1 MAFSGPVAKPPVGA
15 RIDWGHP
22 LARDLIHAVWFNTGA
37 SRIAR
42 DEVNG
47 DQFLTTRNNA
57 DTRYQNGQ
65 MGMEFLN
72 NATGGTTG
80 IFTSNG
86 NVLLGSTSVS
96 VGAVFS
102 IDATNGSLEPYLSAN
117 GGTLF
122 SSHISAVSDTSPTL
136 MYSNQSGAIKG
147 MFFADGPSIAVGART
162 STTLTTGRYYTLVG
176 TFNAD
181 GTATFG
187 GTWQTYLD
195 GVADGTANSVNI
207 AGSFSLPFGN
217 AKYALGGAPTA
228 TSTSAI
234 HLVTV
239 QVWRRCLNADE
250 VARWTADPYAYAR
263 PAPRRS
269 FNSSGAASAF
279 KAFFANQLGG
289 FIGVGVS

>member
-42 DEVNG
+42 DEVTH
-47 DQFLTTRNNA
+47 DQFLTSRNNA

-72 NATGGTTG
+72 NASGGVTGL
-80 IFTSNG
+80 FTSNQT
-86 NVLLGSTSVS
+86 VLLGASSVS
-96 VGAVFS
+96 VGAIFA
-102 IDATNGSLEPYLSAN
+102 INATNGSLEPYLGGQ

-122 SSHISAVSDTSPTL
+122 SCRINLGDTSPTL
-136 MYSNQSGAIKG
+136 LYNNQPGAIKG
-147 MFFADGPSIAVGART
+147 MFIADANGVAVGART
-162 STTLTTGRYYTLVG
+162 STTLTTSRYYSLVG

-181 GTATFG
+181 GTATYG
-187 GTWQTYLD
+187 GVWQTYLD
-195 GVADGTANSVNI
+195 GIADGTTNSVNI
-207 AGSFSLPFGN
+207 AGSYGGTFTNG
-217 AKYALGGAPTA
+217 KYAIGGSPRA

-234 HLVTV
+234 NLVTV

-263 PAPRRS
+263 PAPRRL

-279 KAFFANQLGG
+279 KAFFANQIGG